1 MKNQFE
7 VQKYK
12 AQVNASDVASR
23 VKLSWLQWVKWIWE
37 KTIAT
42 LLANWIM
49 SMGDFKD
56 VSYDKAMTFLTP
68 VQWHQLNLYIK
79 ENNI

>member
-1 MKNQFE
+1 MKNKLE
-7 VQKYK
+7 MERIS
-12 AQVNASDVASR
+12 AMNNARDKSSM
-23 VKLSWLQWVKWIWE
+23 VKLSWLHWIKGIWE

-42 LLANWIM
+42 LLWNWIE
-49 SMGDFKD
+49 SMRDFKEI
-56 VSYDKAMTFLTP
+56 SYDRAMTFLTP

>member
-1 MKNQFE
+1 
-7 VQKYK
+7 
-12 AQVNASDVASR
+12 
-23 VKLSWLQWVKWIWE
+23 
-37 KTIAT
+37 
-42 LLANWIM
+42 M

>member
-1 MKNQFE
+1 MKA
-7 VQKYK
+7 KL
-12 AQVNASDVASR
+12 NAHDRSSM
-23 VKLSWLQWVKWIWE
+23 VKLSWLQWVKGVGE

-42 LLANWIM
+42 LLANWIE
-49 SMGDFKD
+49 SMGDFKK
-56 VSYDKAMTFLTP
+56 VTYDKAMTFLTP

>member
-7 VQKYK
+7 IEKYK
-12 AQVNASDVASR
+12 AQNHATDVASR
-23 VKLSWLQWVKWIWE
+23 VKLSGLQWIKGIGE

-42 LLANWIM
+42 LLSHWIT

-56 VSYDKAMTFLTP
+56 ISYDKAMTFLTP

>member
-1 MKNQFE
+1 MKAMGNLID
-7 VQKYK
+7 K
-12 AQVNASDVASR
+12 SSR
-23 VKLSWLQWVKWIWE
+23 VKLSGLQWIKWIGE

-42 LLANWIM
+42 LLANGIE
-49 SMGDFKD
+49 SMKDFKN

>member
-1 MKNQFE
+1 MKA
-7 VQKYK
+7 KL
-12 AQVNASDVASR
+12 NAHDRSSM
-23 VKLSWLQWVKWIWE
+23 VKLSWLQWVKGVGE

-42 LLANWIM
+42 LLTNWIE
-49 SMGDFKD
+49 SMGDFKK
-56 VSYDKAMTFLTP
+56 VTYDKAMTFLTP

>member
-1 MKNQFE
+1 ME
-7 VQKYK
+7 KYRAK
-12 AQVNASDVASR
+12 VNASDVASK
-23 VKLSWLQWVKWIWE
+23 VKLSSLQWIKGIGE

-42 LLANWIM
+42 LLANWIE
-49 SMGDFKD
+49 SMGDFKS